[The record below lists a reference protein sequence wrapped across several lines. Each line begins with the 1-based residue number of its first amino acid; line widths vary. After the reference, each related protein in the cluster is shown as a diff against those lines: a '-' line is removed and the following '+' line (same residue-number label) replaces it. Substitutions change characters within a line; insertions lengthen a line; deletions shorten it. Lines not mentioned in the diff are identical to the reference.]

1 MEEGTGSI
9 WESSEQGYKRA
20 REEGEV
26 KRGRE
31 QSCEVGRE
39 RGSKENG
46 KERQSRDCSLI
57 YGGFPFNEIVSLTEP
72 VKGP

>member
-20 REEGEV
+20 MEEGERAEL
-26 KRGRE
+26 RGRE
-31 QSCEVGRE
+31 RE

-46 KERQSRDCSLI
+46 KERQSRDCGLI